1 MIYFV
6 YNLLEGTM
14 AKLYFRYGA
23 MGSSKS
29 ANAIMV
35 VYNYK
40 ERNQTAVLLK
50 PISDMRDGEH
60 INVSRCGLK
69 MDCKYADT
77 FLNQSDEELKKYDC
91 IVIDE
96 AQFLTKHQV
105 EILMHIS
112 DDLDIPVICYGLRA
126 DFQGK
131 LFEGSMYLLA
141 WADTIEE
148 IKTICWCGKKATCNA
163 RIGSDGKIVRE
174 GPQFLLG
181 GNDTYIP
188 LCRKHFRSGQTK
200 KEE

>member
-1 MIYFV
+1 
-6 YNLLEGTM
+6 M

-50 PISDMRDGEH
+50 PSSDIRDGEF
-60 INVSRCGLK
+60 ITISRCGLS
-69 MDCKYADT
+69 MDCRYAES
-77 FLNQSDEELKKYDC
+77 FLSQSDEELKKYDC

-96 AQFLTKHQV
+96 AQFLTKSQV
-105 EILMHIS
+105 ETLVHIA

-131 LFEGSMYLLA
+131 LFEGSLYLLS

-163 RIGSDGKIVRE
+163 RIDPNGRIVRE
-174 GPQFLLG
+174 GPQFYLG
-181 GNDTYIP
+181 GNDLYVP
-188 LCRKHFRSGQTK
+188 LCRKHFRYGQTK
-200 KEE
+200 KEEI

>member
-1 MIYFV
+1 
-6 YNLLEGTM
+6 M

-40 ERNQTAVLLK
+40 ERNQSAVLLK
-50 PISDMRDGEH
+50 PQSDIRDGKQ

-69 MDCKYADT
+69 MDCEFTDA
-77 FLNQSDEELKKYDC
+77 FLEQSDEEFKKYDC
-91 IVIDE
+91 IVVDE
-96 AQFLTKHQV
+96 AQFLTKKQV
-105 EILMHIS
+105 ETLVHIT
-112 DDLDIPVICYGLRA
+112 DDLNIPVICYGLRA
-126 DFQGK
+126 DFQNK
-131 LFEGSMYLLA
+131 LFEGSLYLLT

-163 RIGSDGKIVRE
+163 RIGPDGKIMRE

-181 GNDTYIP
+181 GNDRYIP
-188 LCRKHFRSGQTK
+188 LCRKHFRSGKIK
-200 KEE
+200 KEED

>member
-1 MIYFV
+1 
-6 YNLLEGTM
+6 M

-40 ERNQTAVLLK
+40 ERNQSAVLLN
-50 PISDMRDGEH
+50 PQSDIRDGKQ
-60 INVSRCGLK
+60 INVSRCGLR
-69 MDCKYADT
+69 MDCEFTDS
-77 FLNQSDEELKKYDC
+77 FLDQNDDEFNKYDC
-91 IVIDE
+91 IVVDE
-96 AQFLTKHQV
+96 AQFLTKKQV
-105 EILMHIS
+105 ETLVHIA

-126 DFQGK
+126 DFQNK
-131 LFEGSMYLLA
+131 LFEGSLYLLS

-163 RIGSDGKIVRE
+163 RIGADGKIMRE

-181 GNDTYIP
+181 GNERYIP
-188 LCRKHFRSGQTK
+188 LCRKHFRSGQIK
-200 KEE
+200 KEED